1 MNIPNSFGLNANA
14 KNLVYIDNLDDLSIL
29 KSLDDKNI
37 LILGAGTNVI
47 LNDHFD
53 GTVIKI
59 NLKDIDIIEDHI
71 SVGAG
76 VDWADLI
83 EYCLSNNLYG
93 IENLTHIPGSV
104 GAAPIQNIGAYG
116 VEISSYILSVE
127 CFNLITKQFE
137 TLAKDECQ
145 FTYRHSIFKL
155 KNYIILKINF
165 LFDETFEPNISY
177 PALTNFLVNNSINAN
192 SLTPQM
198 LSDSVKKIRN
208 SKLPDPKID
217 PNVGS
222 IFKNPLVNT
231 KDFSHDFLIG
241 HKWDLD
247 KSITKLSAARL
258 IELIKSE
265 LDIPDTLRLY
275 EKHSLVLVN
284 NGGATFIE
292 IVNLLSQIQN
302 KIFQKFNI
310 ELIVEPEIIS
320 S

>member
-1 MNIPNSFGLNANA
+1 MNISNSFGLKVNA
-14 KNLVYIDNLDDLSIL
+14 KNLVHIDNLNDLSLL
-29 KSLDDKNI
+29 KSLNDKNL

-47 LNDHFD
+47 LNNHFD
-53 GTVIKI
+53 GTVIKV
-59 NLKDIDIIEDHI
+59 NLKDIQIIEDHI

-76 VDWADLI
+76 VDWTHFI

-127 CFNLITKQFE
+127 CFNLITKKFE
-137 TLAKDECQ
+137 TLSKDECQ
-145 FTYRHSIFKL
+145 FAYRHSIFKL
-155 KNYIILKINF
+155 KNFIILKVNF
-165 LFDETFEPNISY
+165 LFNKIFEPDISY

-192 SLTPQM
+192 SLTPKT

-231 KDFSHDFLIG
+231 KDFNHDFLIG
-241 HKWDLD
+241 HRWEID

-265 LDIPDTLRLY
+265 FDIPDTLRFY

-284 NGGATFIE
+284 NGSATFIE

-310 ELIVEPEIIS
+310 ELVVEPEIIS